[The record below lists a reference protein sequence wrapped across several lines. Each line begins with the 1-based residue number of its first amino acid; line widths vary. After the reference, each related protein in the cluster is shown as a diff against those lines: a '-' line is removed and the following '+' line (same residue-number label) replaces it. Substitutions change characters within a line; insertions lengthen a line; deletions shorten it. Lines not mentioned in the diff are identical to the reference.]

1 MSLDSAALWFGII
14 RDALFIFVLLFVG
27 IALFVVYRKLSSV
40 LESVDGTLKST
51 REVADAIS
59 ERFAEP
65 TSSGTGFIYG
75 MARVLAFIMRRFRG
89 DS

>member
-1 MSLDSAALWFGII
+1 MSLDSTALWFGII
-14 RDALFIFVLLFVG
+14 RDVLLIFILLFLTV
-27 IALFVVYRKLSSV
+27 ALFVVYRKLSSV

-75 MARVLAFIMRRFRG
+75 MGRVLAFIMQRFRG
-89 DS
+89 AS